1 MAAVGEAGD
10 DDARYWAFISY
21 SHKDAGFGRRL
32 HRQLEN
38 YAIPRRLVGQPIA
51 WGAVPKKLAPIFRDR
66 DELSAAHSLTSEVR
80 AALKASRSLIVICSP
95 AAAASHWVAREV
107 EVFRELH
114 PDRPVLAAV
123 RAGDPPDCF
132 PAPLRM
138 PGADGLAVEPLAA
151 DFRRSGDGERLGL
164 LKLIAG
170 VLGIRLDALIQR
182 DAHRRMQRVT
192 AVTAGALCAML
203 AMGVLTFFAVTA
215 RQEAERQR
223 GQAEGLVEYM
233 LTDLREKLKGVGRLD
248 VMTAVNERA
257 LQYYAGQDIA
267 TLPVDS
273 LERRARVY
281 HAWGEDDETR
291 GDYDK
296 ALAKFREAERAT
308 SLLLAAA
315 PNDPARIYNH
325 AQSEYWIGLSNYD
338 RDRFAEAKPAFLSY
352 EKLADLL
359 VKLEPG
365 NPKYRLEAGL
375 ADSNLCA
382 IALKKPRDPKAAMR
396 YCSGSLRQTEQAARR
411 MKPSDE
417 IADLLT
423 DRHAW
428 LADAYRANDDFVHAR
443 AEREA
448 EERILDKRIA
458 ADPKNMDLK
467 DTWIALQRGFAKLD
481 VHDGKIAAARAR
493 LEQALKVVDGI
504 IKFDPSNNEWKKLR
518 ERIEKDLS
526 DLPEAARTNGGG
538 K

>member
-1 MAAVGEAGD
+1 MGETGD

-21 SHKDAGFGRRL
+21 SHKDAAFGRRL
-32 HRQLEN
+32 HRRLEG
-38 YAIPRRLVGQPIA
+38 YAIPRRLVGQPSA

-66 DELSAAHSLTSEVR
+66 DELSAAHSLSTEVR

-95 AAAASHWVAREV
+95 AAAASQWVAREV

-123 RAGDPPDCF
+123 RAGEPPDCF
-132 PAPLRM
+132 PLPLRL
-138 PGADGLAVEPLAA
+138 PGLDGAAVEPLAA
-151 DFRRSGDGERLGL
+151 DFRSGGDGERLGL
-164 LKLIAG
+164 LKLISG
-170 VLGIRLDALIQR
+170 MLGIRLDALIQR

-192 AVTAGALCAML
+192 AITTGAVCGML

-248 VMTAVNERA
+248 VMTAVNQRA
-257 LQYYAGQDIA
+257 LQYYAGQDVG

-315 PNDPARIYNH
+315 PNDPARIYNQ
-325 AQSEYWIGLSNYD
+325 AQSEYWIGLSDYD
-338 RDRFAEAKPAFLSY
+338 RGRLAQAKPAFLAY
-352 EKLADLL
+352 KALTDRL
-359 VKLEPG
+359 VAIDPE
-365 NPKYRLEAGL
+365 NPKYGWEAAL
-375 ADSNLCA
+375 ADTNLCA
-382 IALKKPRDPKAAMR
+382 IALTKPYDAKAAMR
-396 YCSGSLRQTEQAARR
+396 YCSDSLRQHEKAARR
-411 MKPSDE
+411 MTPSTE
-417 IADLLT
+417 IDDTLIN
-423 DRHAW
+423 DHAW
-428 LADAYRANDDFVHAR
+428 IADAYRINGDFVHAR
-443 AEREA
+443 VERDT
-448 EERILDKRIA
+448 EERILDKRMA
-458 ADPKNMDLK
+458 GDPKNMDAK
-467 DTWIALQRGFAKLD
+467 DTWIALQRAFAKLD
-481 VHDGKIAAARAR
+481 VHDGNVADARVR
-493 LEQALKVVDGI
+493 LGQALASVDEM
-504 IKFDPSNNEWKKLR
+504 IKFDPDNNEWKKQR
-518 ERIEKDLS
+518 KRIEKDLAA
-526 DLPEAARTNGGG
+526 LPADSPATGNR